1 MVEILEVKDVSEPK
15 LIIKYKG
22 MGFTARCSACGKLV
36 RSAQGCNS
44 AGLSYAESGAKED
57 FEKHIKKCKD

>member
-1 MVEILEVKDVSEPK
+1 MSKPK

-36 RSAQGCNS
+36 RSAHGCNR
-44 AGLSYAESGAKED
+44 AGLFYGESGAKED
-57 FEKHIKKCKD
+57 FEKHIKKCKG